1 MTALSLVATHAA
13 AAWAQSRAAESS
25 LPIGSPITI
34 VSDEAVKPGVRPGS
48 EFRAHLRDPIQV
60 GATLV
65 ALAGTPARIIVVAKE
80 TSTTGAAG
88 YRIAIDDLKLGLA
101 GILPVRP
108 DSAVVDAITAGLEI
122 PATTLATV
130 AVEDGK
136 VRIDVPLPFPLS
148 NEPPASDYTPAPLRT
163 ANPALL
169 QPRRRRRPGA
179 SPSPSP
185 SPSPSGSS
193 APENASPQPSAS
205 GSPSPAPRATPTPEP
220 PNVGPYPQ
228 GTPPPA
234 GTPVFPSPTPPGPP
248 GAVPT
253 PLPTP

>member
-1 MTALSLVATHAA
+1 VTTLSLVATHAA
-13 AAWAQSRAAESS
+13 AAWAQSRAADSS
-25 LPIGSPITI
+25 LPIGSPLTI

-65 ALAGTPARIIVVAKE
+65 AVAGTPARIIVVSKE
-80 TSTTGAAG
+80 TGATGAVS

-108 DSAVVDAITAGLEI
+108 DSPVVDTITAGLEI
-122 PATTLATV
+122 PAATLATV
-130 AVEDGK
+130 DVADGK
-136 VRIDVPLPFPLS
+136 VRVDVPLPFPLS

-169 QPRRRRRPGA
+169 QPRGGRRRPGA
-179 SPSPSP
+179 SPSPTP
-185 SPSPSGSS
+185 SPSS
-193 APENASPQPSAS
+193 APGNASPQPGAS
-205 GSPSPAPRATPTPEP
+205 GSPSPAPSATPTPEP
-220 PNVGPYPQ
+220 PNLGPYPQ
-228 GTPPPA
+228 GSTPPPA

-253 PLPTP
+253 PPPTP